1 MQNLMYRSQ
10 ECRNARFRLVVSQIQ
25 NKCYIKVLFT
35 LLTSTSFGWGKGG
48 NATSV
53 GWQVILCDP
62 IWHVRVPVA
71 LRRLANCY
79 TPFTFT
85 LRLRNVVI
93 LHYS

>member
-10 ECRNARFRLVVSQIQ
+10 ECRSARFRLVVSQIQ

-48 NATSV
+48 NVTSV

-62 IWHVRVPVA
+62 IWHVSSRSVEA
-71 LRRLANCY
+71 SCELLHSIY
-79 TPFTFT
+79 LYLTFT
-85 LRLRNVVI
+85 
-93 LHYS
+93 